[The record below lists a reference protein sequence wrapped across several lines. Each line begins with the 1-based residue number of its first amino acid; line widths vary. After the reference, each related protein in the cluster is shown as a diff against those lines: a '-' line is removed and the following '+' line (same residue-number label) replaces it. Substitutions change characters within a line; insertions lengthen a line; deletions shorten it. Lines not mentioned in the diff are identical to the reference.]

1 MVTPT
6 SQRHQRRVGVAI
18 PTSPVA
24 PNTSGSGRFDLASR
38 LPTPRRNP
46 IARAIQLSIPR
57 RDPIARAI
65 TLSTLA
71 RESIT
76 RPITLSTLANESI
89 ISYRNYQFR
98 TFLNRVPGPPFSIIL
113 SIIGFHYRFS
123 ALIIGFPIIIINFR
137 CPNAPSNLS
146 IFCINYRY
154 SVKIINFPQ
163 NDYRLSVGS
172 MEVVKNNYRRCS
184 GSMKVVAVNYRF
196 RSESMEIGTD
206 RTHLPL
212 LELYGLFR

>member
-1 MVTPT
+1 M
-6 SQRHQRRVGVAI
+6 AI

-98 TFLNRVPGPPFSIIL
+98 TLFKPGSGTTVFDNIIDYL
-113 SIIGFHYRFS
+113 
-123 ALIIGFPIIIINFR
+123 LL
-137 CPNAPSNLS
+137 LS
-146 IFCINYRY
+146 IFC
-154 SVKIINFPQ
+154 F
-163 NDYRLSVGS
+163 
-172 MEVVKNNYRRCS
+172 
-184 GSMKVVAVNYRF
+184 NYRF
-196 RSESMEIGTD
+196 SDNNYQLSMPKCTIKFIDFLYKLSIFCKNYQLPTKRLSTLCWEYGSCKKQLSALFWEYESCCGK
-206 RTHLPL
+206 LSVS
-212 LELYGLFR
+212 F